1 MSTVRIV
8 VTIVAA
14 LWVAFSAVSVLL
26 RAGWI
31 KKALTDYGVP
41 PSWWPWLGVAK
52 LAGSAGLVIGLL
64 VPVLGLVSAVALIVY
79 FTGAVVT
86 VVRARWYS
94 HIPYPLIYVA
104 PVIAVLVLRFAG

>member
-14 LWVAFSAVSVLL
+14 LWVAFSSVSLLL

-31 KKALTDYGVP
+31 EKALTDYRVP
-41 PSWWPWLGVAK
+41 RSWWRWLGVAK
-52 LAGSAGLVIGLL
+52 LAGSVGLVAGLFLPAVGLAAT
-64 VPVLGLVSAVALIVY
+64 VGLIVY

-86 VVRARWYS
+86 VLRVRSYS
-94 HIPYPLIYVA
+94 HVPYPLIYVA
-104 PVIAVLVLRFAG
+104 PVIAVLVLRYAA